1 MECTMTTAPIPTP
14 LDTTGGQPMTG
25 FRATLSELSARADIA
40 DNDDLRM
47 LALGA
52 SGHHANEALDVV
64 DPTELIKTGPRPGDL
79 LVRSAP
85 SEGVDYLGVIVGDYI
100 GPAEIFAA
108 RGVTVEAAGPGMYVE
123 VAEVPFG
130 GGRIEFSA
138 RRISDPWCRDPRGQM
153 IYRPGS
159 EQSTLG
165 DDDAEALFESEEL
178 ARHGAYVA
186 SGGWTDRPT
195 TLTEAGV
202 NGQRTRFLT
211 SEQLR
216 RAWSS
221 YECAE
226 DRMTPLRM
234 FGRWTT
240 PVNPETVDAWR
251 AFERTLLGAGYQPHR
266 AWVYNCR
273 QIAGQQTRSL
283 HAYGLAIDIDHVEP
297 ACNVNRPTPD
307 GRVVR
312 FSVASTKDERCHDVR
327 RGVADTSF
335 TPEQIGAVEA
345 IQTVDGYQVFTWGGR
360 WPTTKDTMHFQIAVT
375 PTELARGIS
384 AQTAPADAALLA
396 ASDNAEAIFQA
407 LAEDV
412 GEYEIAGGKYTAAEK
427 ERAAKHPAGL
437 ILTASVIGRMEQRLA
452 MRAPYSLSVDKQWM
466 RFGSGRLGE
475 FVGDY
480 NDFTYYFGEVL
491 TGIGRLQD
499 LLSAGAPEIP
509 DFMTSRQKQALRP
522 TTDKPEDAEKKTL
535 YRDWR
540 AEQARYA
547 SAEGGVLRGLVFQVS
562 DTAHKFERHREA
574 FWQATGDLKE
584 AIADAKRLAK
594 NKPAYDA
601 LDLKLTDALSLAA
614 AIAEGGPM
622 APLTVAAYAVDA
634 VINARE
640 KRKDYDKKM
649 NEFWELARAVEPR
662 LQDKHEKVRNAQ
674 DSYWDAVLAHAQAVQ
689 DRDKARV
696 EARQRA
702 ALLGQKLAPAGE
714 GRSEVLAEIRMPVL
728 VADAWRALAIIGP
741 PARAKLRKTLA
752 GRDIVEQASLKDLSW
767 RGQQNPFAD
776 ITQIR
781 RAWQRALSWEPVL
794 TSDAVQDWQSVN
806 KLWDMVFNKFNV

>member
-1 MECTMTTAPIPTP
+1 MTASPHQT
-14 LDTTGGQPMTG
+14 LLGGIGEQPMAD
-25 FRATLSELSARADIA
+25 FRTMIGDLSARGEIGDS
-40 DNDDLRM
+40 DDLRM
-47 LALGA
+47 LALSA
-52 SGHHANEALDVV
+52 SGHRPDDPLYAI
-64 DPTELIKTGPRPGDL
+64 DPTQLVADGPRPGDL
-79 LVRSAP
+79 LVRRAP
-85 SEGVDYLGVIVGDYI
+85 GEGLQYLGVIVGDYI

-108 RGVTVEAAGPGMYVE
+108 RGVTVETAAPGLYVE

-130 GGRIEFSA
+130 GNGVEFSA
-138 RRISDPWCRDPRGQM
+138 RRITDPWWRDPRGQRL
-153 IYRPGS
+153 YRPGPG
-159 EQSTLG
+159 QSTPG

-186 SGGWTDRPT
+186 SGGWTDRPAT
-195 TLTEAGV
+195 FAEAGE
-202 NGQRTRFLT
+202 NGQRPRFLT
-211 SEQLR
+211 SAQLR
-216 RAWSS
+216 LAWSS
-221 YECAE
+221 YERAE

-251 AFERTLLGAGYQPHR
+251 AFERALLGAGYRPHGAR
-266 AWVYNCR
+266 VYNCR

-283 HAYGLAIDIDHVEP
+283 HAYGLAVDIDHDDP
-297 ACNVNRPTPD
+297 ICNVNRPTPD
-307 GRVVR
+307 GRAVR
-312 FSVASTKDERCHDVR
+312 FSPADTTDERCHDVR

-335 TPEQIGAVEA
+335 TPEQIGAIEA
-345 IQTVDGYQVFTWGGR
+345 IQTVDGHQVFTWGGR
-360 WPTTKDTMHFQIAVT
+360 WRTTKDTMHFQIAVT

-384 AQTAPADAALLA
+384 AQSAPIDAALMA
-396 ASDNAEAIFQA
+396 VSDNAESTFQA

-412 GEYEIAGGKYTAAEK
+412 SDYEIQGGKYSAAEK

-437 ILTASVIGRMEQRLA
+437 ILTSTVIGRMEQRLST
-452 MRAPYSLSVDKQWM
+452 RAPYILSVDKEWM

-475 FVGDY
+475 FVADY
-480 NDFTYYFGEVL
+480 NDFTYYFAEVL

-509 DFMTSRQKQALRP
+509 DFMTPQQKHALRP
-522 TTDKPEDAEKKTL
+522 TTDRPEDTDKKTL
-535 YRDWR
+535 YRNWR
-540 AEQARYA
+540 EERARYA
-547 SAEGGVLRGLVFQVS
+547 NAEGGVLRGLVFQVS
-562 DTAHKFERHREA
+562 DTAHKFERDREA
-574 FWQATGDLKE
+574 FWQATGDLKQ
-584 AIADAKRLAK
+584 AIADAKRVAK
-594 NKPAYDA
+594 TKPAYDA

-634 VINARE
+634 VINARA
-640 KRKDYDKKM
+640 KRKEYDKKM

-662 LQDKHEKVRNAQ
+662 LQDTREKIRNGQ
-674 DSYWDAVLAHAQAVQ
+674 DSYWEAVLAHAQAVQ

-714 GRSEVLAEIRMPVL
+714 GRSEVLAEIRMPIL

-794 TSDAVQDWQSVN
+794 TSDALQDWQSVN
-806 KLWDMVFNKFNV
+806 KLWDEVFNKFNV

>member
-1 MECTMTTAPIPTP
+1 MTASPHQT
-14 LDTTGGQPMTG
+14 LLGGIGEQPMAD
-25 FRATLSELSARADIA
+25 FRTMIGDLSARGEIGDS
-40 DNDDLRM
+40 DDLRM
-47 LALGA
+47 LALSA
-52 SGHHANEALDVV
+52 SGHRPADPLYAI
-64 DPTELIKTGPRPGDL
+64 DPTQLVADGPRPGDL
-79 LVRSAP
+79 LMRRAP
-85 SEGVDYLGVIVGDYI
+85 GEGLQYLGVIVGDYI

-108 RGVTVEAAGPGMYVE
+108 RGVTVETAAPGLYVE

-130 GGRIEFSA
+130 GNGVEFSA
-138 RRISDPWCRDPRGQM
+138 RRITDPWWRDPRGQRL
-153 IYRPGS
+153 YRPGPG
-159 EQSTLG
+159 QSTPG

-186 SGGWTDRPT
+186 SGGWTDRPAT
-195 TLTEAGV
+195 FAEAGE
-202 NGQRTRFLT
+202 NGQRPRFLT
-211 SEQLR
+211 SAQLR
-216 RAWSS
+216 LAWSS
-221 YECAE
+221 YERAE

-251 AFERTLLGAGYQPHR
+251 AFERALLGAGYQPHGAR
-266 AWVYNCR
+266 VYNCR

-283 HAYGLAIDIDHVEP
+283 HAYGLAVDIDHDDP
-297 ACNVNRPTPD
+297 ICNVNRPTPD
-307 GRVVR
+307 GRAVR
-312 FSVASTKDERCHDVR
+312 FSPADTTDERCHDVR

-335 TPEQIGAVEA
+335 TPEQIGAIEA
-345 IQTVDGYQVFTWGGR
+345 IQTVDGHQVFTWGGR
-360 WPTTKDTMHFQIAVT
+360 WRTTKDTMHFQIAVT

-384 AQTAPADAALLA
+384 AQSAPIDAALMAVL
-396 ASDNAEAIFQA
+396 DNAESTFQA

-412 GEYEIAGGKYTAAEK
+412 SDYEIQGGKYSAAEK

-437 ILTASVIGRMEQRLA
+437 ILTSSVIGRMEQRLS
-452 MRAPYSLSVDKQWM
+452 MRAPYILSVDKEWM

-475 FVGDY
+475 FVADY

-499 LLSAGAPEIP
+499 LLSAGAPEIA
-509 DFMTSRQKQALRP
+509 DFMTPRQKHALRP
-522 TTDKPEDAEKKTL
+522 TTDRPEDTDKKTL
-535 YRDWR
+535 YRNWR
-540 AEQARYA
+540 EEQARYA
-547 SAEGGVLRGLVFQVS
+547 NAEGGVLRGVVFQVS
-562 DTAHKFERHREA
+562 DTAHKFERDREA
-574 FWQATGDLKE
+574 FWQATGDLKQ

-634 VINARE
+634 VINARA
-640 KRKDYDKKM
+640 KRKEYDKKM
-649 NEFWELARAVEPR
+649 NEFWDLARAVEPR
-662 LQDKHEKVRNAQ
+662 LQDKREKIRNAQ
-674 DSYWDAVLAHAQAVQ
+674 DSYWEAVLAHAQAVQ

-714 GRSEVLAEIRMPVL
+714 GRSEVLAEIRMPIL
-728 VADAWRALAIIGP
+728 VADAWRALAVIGP

-752 GRDIVEQASLKDLSW
+752 GRDIVEQASYKDPSW
-767 RGQQNPFAD
+767 QRSQNLFAD

-781 RAWQRALSWEPVL
+781 RAWQRTLSWEPVL
-794 TSDAVQDWQSVN
+794 TSDAVTDWQSVN
-806 KLWDMVFNKFNV
+806 KLWDEVFNKFNV

>member
-1 MECTMTTAPIPTP
+1 MIGSPNQLSLDVIGEWPMADLRTMIGD
-14 LDTTGGQPMTG
+14 LGSRGDIGD
-25 FRATLSELSARADIA
+25 SE
-40 DNDDLRM
+40 DLRM
-47 LALGA
+47 LALTA
-52 SGHHANEALDVV
+52 SGHRPD
-64 DPTELIKTGPRPGDL
+64 DPLYPIDPSQLVKDGPRPGDL

-85 SEGVDYLGVIVGDYI
+85 AEGVHYLGVIVGDYI
-100 GPAEIFAA
+100 APAEMFAV
-108 RGVTVEAAGPGMYVE
+108 RGVTVEAAGPGLYVE

-130 GGRIEFSA
+130 GNRVEFSA
-138 RRISDPWCRDPRGQM
+138 RRITDPWWREPRGQT
-153 IYRPGS
+153 IRRPGS
-159 EQSTLG
+159 GQSTPG
-165 DDDAEALFESEEL
+165 DDEALFESEES
-178 ARHGAYVA
+178 ARHSPYVA
-186 SGGWTDRPT
+186 SGESTDRPDT
-195 TLTEAGV
+195 FAEEVGV
-202 NGQRTRFLT
+202 NGRRPRLLT
-211 SEQLR
+211 SERLR

-234 FGRWTT
+234 FGRSTT

-251 AFERTLLGAGYQPHR
+251 AFEQALLGAGYQPHR
-266 AWVYNCR
+266 AWVFNCR

-283 HAYGLAIDIDHVEP
+283 HAYGLAIDIDHDEP

-307 GRVVR
+307 GRAVR
-312 FSVASTKDERCHDVR
+312 FSTADTKDERCHDVR

-345 IQTVDGYQVFTWGGR
+345 IQTGDGYQVFTWGGR
-360 WPTTKDTMHFQIAVT
+360 WRTTKDTMHFQIAVT
-375 PTELARGIS
+375 PAELARGIS
-384 AQTAPADAALLA
+384 AQTAPADAALIA
-396 ASDNAEAIFQA
+396 VSDNAEATFQA

-412 GEYEIAGGKYTAAEK
+412 GDYEIAGGKYTAAEK

-452 MRAPYSLSVDKQWM
+452 MRAPYSLSVDKQWI

-475 FVGDY
+475 FVADY

-540 AEQARYA
+540 AEQAMYA
-547 SAEGGVLRGLVFQVS
+547 NAEGGVIRGLVFQVS
-562 DTAHKFERHREA
+562 DTAHKFERDREA
-574 FWQATGDLKE
+574 FWQATGDLKQ

-594 NKPAYDA
+594 TKPAYDA

-640 KRKDYDKKM
+640 KRKEYDKKM

-714 GRSEVLAEIRMPVL
+714 GRSEVLAEIRMPIL
-728 VADAWRALAIIGP
+728 VADGWRALAVIGP

-794 TSDAVQDWQSVN
+794 TADAVQDWQSVN
-806 KLWDMVFNKFNV
+806 KLWDEVFNKFNV

>member
-1 MECTMTTAPIPTP
+1 MTTTPIQKP
-14 LDTTGGQPMTG
+14 LNTTGEQPMAD
-25 FRATLSELSARADIA
+25 FRGILGELSAHTDIA
-40 DNDDLRM
+40 DNDHLRM

-52 SGHHANEALDVV
+52 SGHHVNDPLEVV
-64 DPTELIKTGPRPGDL
+64 DPTELFRTGPHPGDL

-85 SEGVDYLGVIVGDYI
+85 AEGVDYLGVIVGDYI
-100 GPAEIFAA
+100 GPGEIFAA
-108 RGVTVEAAGPGMYVE
+108 RGVTVEAAGPGLYVE
-123 VAEVPFG
+123 VAEVPFE

-138 RRISDPWCRDPRGQM
+138 RRIADPSWRNPRGQT

-159 EQSTLG
+159 GRSPLG
-165 DDDAEALFESEEL
+165 DDDAEALFECEEL
-178 ARHGAYVA
+178 ARHCAYA
-186 SGGWTDRPT
+186 SDGWTDRPA
-195 TLTEAGV
+195 TLAEAGA
-202 NGQRTRFLT
+202 NGQRPAFLT

-216 RAWSS
+216 RAWSP

-226 DRMTPLRM
+226 ERMTPLRM
-234 FGRWTT
+234 FGQWTT

-283 HAYGLAIDIDHVEP
+283 HAYGLAIDIDDAEP

-307 GRVVR
+307 GRAVC
-312 FSVASTKDERCHDVR
+312 FSAADTTEERCHDVR
-327 RGVADTSF
+327 RGAADTSF

-345 IQTVDGYQVFTWGGR
+345 IQTVDGYQVFSWGGR
-360 WPTTKDTMHFQIAVT
+360 CRTTKHTMHFQIAVT

-384 AQTAPADAALLA
+384 AQTAPADPALMA
-396 ASDNAEAIFQA
+396 VSDNAEATFQA

-412 GEYEIAGGKYTAAEK
+412 GDYEIAGGKYTAAEK

-437 ILTASVIGRMEQRLA
+437 ILTASVVGRMEQRLT
-452 MRAPYSLSVDKQWM
+452 MRAPYSLSVDKEWI

-475 FVGDY
+475 FVDDY

-540 AEQARYA
+540 AEQAKYA
-547 SAEGGVLRGLVFQVS
+547 NADGGVLRGLVFQVS
-562 DTAHKFERHREA
+562 DTAHKFERDRET
-574 FWQATGDLKE
+574 FWQATGDLRQ
-584 AIADAKRLAK
+584 AIAEAKRLAK
-594 NKPAYDA
+594 NKPAYEA
-601 LDLKLTDALSLAA
+601 LDLKLSDALSLAA

-640 KRKDYDKKM
+640 KRKEYDKKM
-649 NEFWELARAVEPR
+649 NEFWEIARAVEPR
-662 LQDKHEKVRNAQ
+662 LQDRHEKVRNAQ
-674 DSYWDAVLAHAQAVQ
+674 DAYWDAVLAHAQAVR

-714 GRSEVLAEIRMPVL
+714 GRSEVLAEIRMPIL

-752 GRDIVEQASLKDLSW
+752 GRDVVEQASLKDLSW

-776 ITQIR
+776 ITLIR

-794 TSDAVQDWQSVN
+794 TSDAIQDWQSVD
-806 KLWDMVFNKFNV
+806 KLWDEVYNKFNV